1 MSFIDSLFGKKNT
14 KTDSKVLDE
23 IKLQYGA
30 QFKREDG
37 SRLYLKP
44 KLDVVGNK
52 LYKSL
57 YDKDVDLIYNFQ
69 RFDVLERIKKAD
81 FIVENNYDI
90 YMNVDFDKLQDPEFK
105 FFFANVFLSSD
116 RLMKIRDVYF
126 GFAGEVKRISDDSNY
141 MNQIPYIKFVDKNI
155 LQILYT
161 EAKTGI
167 MSVSQV
173 GLYRGNSDSN
183 RFSRYENEK

>member
-1 MSFIDSLFGKKNT
+1 MGIIDSLFSKKNT
-14 KTDSKVLDE
+14 KTDSKIMDE

-30 QFKREDG
+30 QLKREDG
-37 SRLYLKP
+37 SRLIIKP
-44 KLDVVGNK
+44 RLDVVGNK

-69 RFDVLERIKKAD
+69 RFDVFERIKSGEL
-81 FIVENNYDI
+81 FVENNYDI
-90 YMNVDFDKLQDPEFK
+90 YMNIDFDKLKDPEFNY
-105 FFFANVFLSSD
+105 FFANVFLSSD
-116 RLMKIRDVYF
+116 RLVKIRDVYY
-126 GFAGEVKRISDDSNY
+126 GFAGEVKRVSDEECY
-141 MNQIPYIKFVDKNI
+141 MNQLLYIKFVNRNI
-155 LQILYT
+155 LKILHT

-167 MSVSQV
+167 MSISQV